1 MDKPRRIY
9 RVVNW
14 LIDHAYFLLLFIGLL
29 FVSSFVMLCF
39 VANRPWGMCLLE
51 SFYVLMGDP
60 PSLVEFDKLERVSA
74 FTLFALLFLLR
85 FAGWL
90 LLPLVV
96 GLVFAAATSSIEESR
111 RLAFE
116 DDQNLIEI
124 KELTE
129 KIRLQQLIEAGL
141 SLEQAQAMIRK
152 DYEETEQLL
161 KEHGLAAN
169 GNASE

>member
-1 MDKPRRIY
+1 MI
-9 RVVNW
+9 
-14 LIDHAYFLLLFIGLL
+14 
-29 FVSSFVMLCF
+29 
-39 VANRPWGMCLLE
+39 
-51 SFYVLMGDP
+51 
-60 PSLVEFDKLERVSA
+60 LVR
-74 FTLFALLFLLR
+74 
-85 FAGWL
+85 
-90 LLPLVV
+90 
-96 GLVFAAATSSIEESR
+96 
-111 RLAFE
+111 
-116 DDQNLIEI
+116 IEI